1 MKRFIPRFR
10 FERLVVFRLE
20 PSCFS
25 LLFDSLSFRYSSGV
39 GISKLSELSSAMHMD
54 EFKSNLLLKRPV
66 NIKAIVTPR
75 WKEEVQQQ
83 LQAQINQIDSQLQ
96 QLDLQG
102 QRAIAEI
109 QKQTLQPPGPQIA
122 QQIENIQMQVNQK
135 KSELLE
141 QKNQQ
146 LQQLQQ
152 VQMLELD
159 QEVNQGQMESYFRV
173 ELGDNLIRKMNVEIL
188 LRDGIVE
195 EIRGDV

>member
-1 MKRFIPRFR
+1 
-10 FERLVVFRLE
+10 
-20 PSCFS
+20 
-25 LLFDSLSFRYSSGV
+25 
-39 GISKLSELSSAMHMD
+39 MHMD
-54 EFKSNLLLKRPV
+54 EFKSNLLLKRPI

-83 LQAQINQIDSQLQ
+83 LQSQINLIDSQLQ
-96 QLDLQG
+96 QLDMQG
-102 QRAIAEI
+102 QRAIAEL
-109 QKQTLQPPGPQIA
+109 QKQSLQPPGPQTA

-188 LRDGIVE
+188 LRDGVVE
-195 EIRGDV
+195 EIRGDI